1 MCESVYLHFVLLFFF
16 FKQKTAYE
24 MRISDWSSDV
34 CSSDLLQAPRDGSRG
49 KGAVEARPQE
59 PDGGGDARLVAGE
72 AAEGDQGLSVG
83 RRVRLGVD
91 EDARHLEG
99 QRIAEATADQVQ
111 HEVEGRRGAAAG
123 EAAAVDDEA
132 VRAHCDLRKAR
143 GEVLEVLPMGRR
155 RAAVEK
161 AGAGEQ
167 DRKST
172 RLNSSH

>member
-1 MCESVYLHFVLLFFF
+1 
-16 FKQKTAYE
+16 

-34 CSSDLLQAPRDGSRG
+34 CSSDL
-49 KGAVEARPQE
+49 E

-72 AAEGDQGLSVG
+72 AAEGDQRLSVG
-83 RRVRLGVD
+83 RRVRLVVD

-123 EAAAVDDEA
+123 EAAAVDDE
-132 VRAHCDLRKAR
+132 
-143 GEVLEVLPMGRR
+143 
-155 RAAVEK
+155 
-161 AGAGEQ
+161 

>member
-1 MCESVYLHFVLLFFF
+1 
-16 FKQKTAYE
+16 

-34 CSSDLLQAPRDGSRG
+34 CSSDP
-49 KGAVEARPQE
+49 
-59 PDGGGDARLVAGE
+59 
-72 AAEGDQGLSVG
+72 
-83 RRVRLGVD
+83 
-91 EDARHLEG
+91 
-99 QRIAEATADQVQ
+99 

-167 DRKST
+167 PASGLDAANRAKRSEERRVGQEGVST
-172 RLNSSH
+172 CRSRWPPYH